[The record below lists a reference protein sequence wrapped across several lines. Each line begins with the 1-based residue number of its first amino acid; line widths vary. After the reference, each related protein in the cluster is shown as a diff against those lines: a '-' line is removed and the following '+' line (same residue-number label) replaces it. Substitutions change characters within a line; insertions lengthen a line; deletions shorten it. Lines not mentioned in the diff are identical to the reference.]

1 MPTALPSVSGAAA
14 VPVVVLASALLHAVW
29 NGLTHG
35 LRDKL
40 AGFTLISLASAGC
53 GAVLVCLAPVPD
65 AAAWPYIAAS
75 AALQVAYQLLL
86 LRAYQLG
93 DFGQMY
99 PTARGTSPVVV
110 ALVSTTLLGHA
121 LPVGQALG
129 IGVIACG
136 LVGLAVA
143 DGLPGRAHLPALA
156 AALGTGVMIASYTLV
171 DGTGV
176 RAAGSVIG
184 YIAWLFLCQGLVLPL
199 IAWARRG
206 PALLT
211 ALRPLYGRGLAG
223 GLLSLL
229 AYGLVV
235 WAQSRGDLSTI
246 AALRETS
253 IVFGTLIGAVVFR
266 ERLGHR
272 RIAASVAVLAGIAIL
287 QLTGSP

>member
-1 MPTALPSVSGAAA
+1 MPAHLTAPTGAAA
-14 VPVVVLASALLHAVW
+14 VPVVVLASAVLHAVW

-40 AGFTLISLASAGC
+40 AGFTLISLASTAC
-53 GAVLVCLAPVPD
+53 GAVLVCVAPLPE

-75 AALQVAYQLLL
+75 ATLQVAYQLLL

-110 ALVSTTLLGHA
+110 ALVSTTLLGHP
-121 LPVGQALG
+121 LPAGQALG
-129 IGVIACG
+129 IAVVACG
-136 LVGLAVA
+136 LAGLAFA
-143 DGLPGRAHLPALA
+143 DGIPGRAQLPALA

-171 DGTGV
+171 DGSGV
-176 RAAGSVIG
+176 RVSGSVFG
-184 YIAWLFLCQGLVLPL
+184 YVAWLFLCQGLVLPL
-199 IAWARRG
+199 VAWARRG
-206 PALLT
+206 PALLAT
-211 ALRPLYGRGLAG
+211 LRPLYGRGLAG

-253 IVFGTLIGAVVFR
+253 IVFGALIGAMVFR

-272 RIAASVAVLAGIAIL
+272 RITASVAVLAGIAVL
-287 QLTGSP
+287 QLTHVS

>member
-1 MPTALPSVSGAAA
+1 MPANLPPLTGAAA
-14 VPVVVLASALLHAVW
+14 VPVVVLASAVLHAVW
-29 NGLTHG
+29 NALAHG

-53 GAVLVCLAPVPD
+53 GAVLVCFVPPPEP
-65 AAAWPYIAAS
+65 AAWPYIAAS
-75 AALQVAYQLLL
+75 AALQAAYQLLL

-99 PTARGTSPVVV
+99 PTARGTSPLVVT
-110 ALVSTTLLGHA
+110 LVSTTLLGHP
-121 LPVGQALG
+121 LPAGQAV
-129 IGVIACG
+129 GVAVISCG
-136 LVGLAVA
+136 LAALALA
-143 DGLPGRAHLPALA
+143 DGMPGRAQLPALA

-171 DGTGV
+171 DGSGV
-176 RAAGSVIG
+176 RVSGSVPG
-184 YIAWLFLCQGLVLPL
+184 YIAWLFLGQGLVLPL
-199 IAWARRG
+199 IAWTVRG

-211 ALRPLYGRGLAG
+211 ALRPMWGRGLVG

-235 WAQSRGDLSTI
+235 WAQARGDLPTI

-272 RIAASVAVLAGIAIL
+272 RITAGVTVLAGIAVL
-287 QLTGSP
+287 RFTGGS

>member
-1 MPTALPSVSGAAA
+1 MSGSAA
-14 VPVVVLASALLHAVW
+14 VPVVVLASAVLHAVW

-53 GAVLVCLAPVPD
+53 GAVLVCLAPLPD
-65 AAAWPYIAAS
+65 PAAWPYIAAS

-99 PTARGTSPVVV
+99 PTARGTSPLVV
-110 ALVSTTLLGHA
+110 ALVSTTVLGHS
-121 LPVGQALG
+121 LPAAQALG
-129 IGVIACG
+129 IAVISCG
-136 LVGLAVA
+136 LAGLALA
-143 DGLPGRAHLPALA
+143 DGVPGRAHVPALA

-171 DGTGV
+171 DGSGV
-176 RAAGSVIG
+176 RVSGSVFG
-184 YIAWLFLCQGLVLPL
+184 YIAWLYLCQGLVLPV

-206 PALLT
+206 PSLLT
-211 ALRPLYGRGLAG
+211 TLRPLYGRGLAG
-223 GLLSLL
+223 GLISLV

-235 WAQSRGDLSTI
+235 WAQSRGDLATI

-253 IVFGTLIGAVVFR
+253 IVFGALIGAVVFR

-272 RIAASVAVLAGIAIL
+272 RLAASAAVLVGIAVL
-287 QLTGSP
+287 QLGGGA

>member
-1 MPTALPSVSGAAA
+1 MTGAAA
-14 VPVVVLASALLHAVW
+14 VPAVVLASAVLHATW

-53 GAVLVCLAPVPD
+53 GAVLVCLAPLPD
-65 AAAWPYIAAS
+65 PRAWPYLACS

-86 LRAYQLG
+86 LRSYQLG

-110 ALVSTTLLGHA
+110 AVVSATFLGHS
-121 LPVGQALG
+121 LPVGQAVG
-129 IGVIACG
+129 IGVVSCG
-136 LVGLAVA
+136 LAALAFA
-143 DGLPGRAHLPALA
+143 DGIPGRAQLPALA
-156 AALGTGVMIASYTLV
+156 AAVGTGMMIASYTLV
-171 DGTGV
+171 DGSGV
-176 RAAGSVIG
+176 RVSGSVLG
-184 YIAWLFLCQGLVLPL
+184 YIAWLFLCQGLVLPV

-206 PALLT
+206 PDLLA

-235 WAQSRGDLSTI
+235 WAQSRGDLATI

-253 IVFGTLIGAVVFR
+253 IVFGALIGAVVFR

-272 RIAASVAVLAGIAIL
+272 RIAASAAVLAGIAVL
-287 QLTGSP
+287 QFTGGA

>member
-1 MPTALPSVSGAAA
+1 MPVPLPSTTGAAA
-14 VPVVVLASALLHAVW
+14 VPLVVLASAALHAVW
-29 NGLTHG
+29 NGLAHG

-53 GAVLVCLAPVPD
+53 GAVLVCFAPLPD
-65 AAAWPYIAAS
+65 PAAWPYIAAS

-99 PTARGTSPVVV
+99 PTARGTSPLVV
-110 ALVSTTLLGHA
+110 ALVSTTLLGHS
-121 LPVGQALG
+121 LPAGRALG
-129 IGVIACG
+129 IAVISCG
-136 LVGLAVA
+136 LAALALA
-143 DGLPGRAHLPALA
+143 DGLPGRTQLPALA

-171 DGTGV
+171 DGSGV
-176 RAAGSVIG
+176 RVSGSVFG

-199 IAWARRG
+199 IARVRRG

-211 ALRPLYGRGLAG
+211 TLRPLYGRGLAG

-253 IVFGTLIGAVVFR
+253 IVFGALIGAVVFR

-272 RIAASVAVLAGIAIL
+272 RITASLTVLAGIAVL
-287 QLTGSP
+287 QLAAG

>member
-1 MPTALPSVSGAAA
+1 MPAHLTTLTGTAA
-14 VPVVVLASALLHAVW
+14 VPAVVLASAVLHAVW

-40 AGFTLISLASAGC
+40 AGFALISLASTAC
-53 GAVLVCLAPVPD
+53 GAVLVCLAPLPD
-65 AAAWPYIAAS
+65 PAAWPYIAAS
-75 AALQVAYQLLL
+75 AALQAAYQLLL

-110 ALVSTTLLGHA
+110 ALVSTALLGHS
-121 LPVGQALG
+121 LPAGQALG
-129 IGVIACG
+129 IAVVACG
-136 LVGLAVA
+136 LAGLALA
-143 DGLPGRAHLPALA
+143 DGIPGRAQLPALA

-171 DGTGV
+171 DGSGV
-176 RAAGSVIG
+176 RVSGSVFG

-199 IAWARRG
+199 VAWARRG

-211 ALRPLYGRGLAG
+211 TLRPLWGRGLAG
-223 GLLSLL
+223 GVLSLL

-253 IVFGTLIGAVVFR
+253 IVFGALIGAVVFR
-266 ERLGHR
+266 EHLGHR
-272 RIAASVAVLAGIAIL
+272 RITASVAVLAGIAVL
-287 QLTGSP
+287 QLTSVS

>member
-1 MPTALPSVSGAAA
+1 MPAILPSVTGAAA
-14 VPVVVLASALLHAVW
+14 VPAVVLASAVLHAVW

-53 GAVLVCLAPVPD
+53 GAVLVCLAPLP
-65 AAAWPYIAAS
+65 APAAWPYIAAS
-75 AALQVAYQLLL
+75 AALQVTYQLLL

-110 ALVSTTLLGHA
+110 AVVSTVLLGHSLA
-121 LPVGQALG
+121 AGQALG
-129 IGVIACG
+129 IAVIACG
-136 LVGLAVA
+136 LAGLALA
-143 DGLPGRAHLPALA
+143 DGLPGRGQLPALA
-156 AALGTGVMIASYTLV
+156 AAVGTGVMIASYTLV
-171 DGTGV
+171 DGSGV
-176 RAAGSVIG
+176 RVSGSVFG

-199 IAWARRG
+199 IAGARRG
-206 PALLT
+206 RALFT
-211 ALRPLYGRGLAG
+211 ALRPLWGRGLAG

-253 IVFGTLIGAVVFR
+253 IVFGALIGAVVFR

-272 RIAASVAVLAGIAIL
+272 RIAASATVLVGIAVL
-287 QLTGSP
+287 QLTAGS

>member
-1 MPTALPSVSGAAA
+1 MPAVLPSLTGAAA
-14 VPVVVLASALLHAVW
+14 VPLVVLASAVLHAVW

-35 LRDKL
+35 LDDKL

-53 GAVLVCLAPVPD
+53 GGVLVCLAPVPD
-65 AAAWPYIAAS
+65 PAAWPYIGAS

-110 ALVSTTLLGHA
+110 ALVSTTFLGHS
-121 LPVGQALG
+121 LPVGQYLA
-129 IGVIACG
+129 IAVIVCG
-136 LVGLAVA
+136 LAGLAFA
-143 DGLPGRAHLPALA
+143 DGVPGRSHLPALA

-176 RAAGSVIG
+176 RVSGSVLG
-184 YIAWLFLCQGLVLPL
+184 YVAWLFLCQGLVLPL
-199 IAWARRG
+199 IAWGLRG

-211 ALRPLYGRGLAG
+211 TLRPLYGRGLAG

-235 WAQSRGDLSTI
+235 WAQSRGDLATI

-253 IVFGTLIGAVVFR
+253 IVFGALIGAVVFR

-272 RIAASVAVLAGIAIL
+272 RITASVTVLAGIALL
-287 QLTGSP
+287 QLAAA

>member
-1 MPTALPSVSGAAA
+1 MPANLPALTGAAA
-14 VPVVVLASALLHAVW
+14 VPAVVLASALLHALW

-53 GAVLVCLAPVPD
+53 GAVLVCLAPLPD

-75 AALQVAYQLLL
+75 AALQVAYQVLL

-121 LPVGQALG
+121 LPAGQALG
-129 IGVIACG
+129 IAVVACG
-136 LVGLAVA
+136 LAGLAFA
-143 DGLPGRAHLPALA
+143 DGIPGRAQLPALG

-171 DGTGV
+171 DGSGV
-176 RAAGSVIG
+176 RVSGSVFG
-184 YIAWLFLCQGLVLPL
+184 YLAWLFLCQGLVLPAL
-199 IAWARRG
+199 AWARRG

-211 ALRPLYGRGLAG
+211 ALRPMWGRGLAG
-223 GLLSLL
+223 GVLSLV

-253 IVFGTLIGAVVFR
+253 IVFGALIGAVVFR

-272 RIAASVAVLAGIAIL
+272 RITASLAVLAGIVLL
-287 QLTGSP
+287 QLAGGA

>member
-1 MPTALPSVSGAAA
+1 MPTALPSVTGAA

-65 AAAWPYIAAS
+65 PAAWPYIAAS

-110 ALVSTTLLGHA
+110 ALVSTALLGHA

-129 IGVIACG
+129 IAVIACG

-143 DGLPGRAHLPALA
+143 DGVPRRAQLPALA

-176 RAAGSVIG
+176 RAAGSVMG

-199 IAWARRG
+199 IAWTLRG

-211 ALRPLYGRGLAG
+211 ALRPLYARGLVG

-235 WAQSRGDLSTI
+235 WAQSRGDLPTI

-253 IVFGTLIGAVVFR
+253 IVFGALIGAVVFR

-272 RIAASVAVLAGIAIL
+272 RITASIAVLAGIAIL
-287 QLTGSP
+287 QLTASP